1 MYAYLQEWKHVLEW
15 VWGIQ
20 NQIKGYESGLRN
32 DYEETKEKFCST
44 LRAACRCLRWNW
56 QQSPL
61 WMSHS
66 LLIMQSSPIQTT
78 SYFRKQTNNR
88 NPQFIFTFRRLQQS
102 CTEKISTS
110 FFESGRLTYHLK
122 RELFA
127 RKLHNSKD
135 YITMIIGKHYLR
147 HKKGA
152 YFGLLVWHLKEW
164 ILIAILFP
172 PVQSQPFSKKMAGL
186 FPFTLLCLS

>member
-15 VWGIQ
+15 VWGMQ

-32 DYEETKEKFCST
+32 DYEEAKEKCCST

-66 LLIMQSSPIQTT
+66 LLIMQSSPTQTT

-88 NPQFIFTFRRLQQS
+88 NPQFRFTFRRMQQS

-122 RELFA
+122 RELYP
-127 RKLHNSKD
+127 RKLHNRQTSSLAQKRC
-135 YITMIIGKHYLR
+135 IFWTFSLTPER
-147 HKKGA
+147 
-152 YFGLLVWHLKEW
+152 
-164 ILIAILFP
+164 ILISIDCYLISTSPKRTF
-172 PVQSQPFSKKMAGL
+172 F
-186 FPFTLLCLS
+186 

>member
-15 VWGIQ
+15 VWGMQ

-32 DYEETKEKFCST
+32 DYEEVKEKCCST

-66 LLIMQSSPIQTT
+66 LLIMQSSPTQTT

-88 NPQFIFTFRRLQQS
+88 NPQFRFTFKRMQQS
-102 CTEKISTS
+102 CTENISTS
-110 FFESGRLTYHLK
+110 FIEIGILTYYLK

-127 RKLHNSKD
+127 RKLHN
-135 YITMIIGKHYLR
+135 R
-147 HKKGA
+147 
-152 YFGLLVWHLKEW
+152 
-164 ILIAILFP
+164 
-172 PVQSQPFSKKMAGL
+172 
-186 FPFTLLCLS
+186 